1 MLNPDNVQVPD
12 PDLVTVPAPVPIILA
27 SELPVAVPFKVNA
40 NPEPVIVEAWL
51 KIILFAE

>member
-1 MLNPDNVQVPD
+1 MLKPDNVQVPV

-40 NPEPVIVEAWL
+40 NPEPLIVPT
-51 KIILFAE
+51 

>member
-1 MLNPDNVQVPD
+1 MLNPDNVQVPV

-27 SELPVAVPFKVNA
+27 SELPVAVPSKVNA
-40 NPEPVIVEAWL
+40 NPEPVIVPTWL

>member
-1 MLNPDNVQVPD
+1 VLAPDNVQVPV
-12 PDLVTVPAPVPIILA
+12 PALETVPAPVPIILA

-40 NPEPVIVEAWL
+40 NPEPVIVEALL